1 MGSGTTAVSAE
12 LLGRRWL
19 GIEYS
24 SNYVDIATNRI
35 KHFIEERNQTELEL
49 E

>member
-1 MGSGTTAVSAE
+1 
-12 LLGRRWL
+12 L

-24 SNYVDIATNRI
+24 SNYAEIARNRI